1 MSVKNRA
8 GAESSGIKSPVL
20 SRSPRKIGILG
31 GMGPEATALL
41 FKRIIAATPAQDDSD
56 HIPLLIDNDPQ
67 VPSRIVALLEDNSVP
82 DPGPYLAAMA
92 KRLENAGCAALA
104 MPCNTAHVYAPAILQ
119 AIDIPF
125 LNMVEATAED
135 IAATFQASMGSKPIR
150 VGMLASPA
158 IQKTGVFDQ
167 AFAQKNLCP
176 VFPGRDTDILK
187 IIKAIKSGGSVSDQ
201 FSAFMDIVESL
212 QGVEVLLIACS
223 ELSLFTEHMNEN
235 LPCFDSLD
243 SLTNRIIRFT
253 QEDHL
258 LQKQG

>member
-8 GAESSGIKSPVL
+8 GGASSG
-20 SRSPRKIGILG
+20 RKIGILG

-67 VPSRIVALLEDNSVP
+67 VPSRIAALIENRAMP
-82 DPGPYLAAMA
+82 DPGIYLAGMA

-104 MPCNTAHVYAPAILQ
+104 MPCNTAHVYAPTILQ

-125 LNMVEATAED
+125 LDMVEATAED
-135 IAATFQASMGSKPIR
+135 IAAAFPASMGSRPVR

-167 AFAQKNLCP
+167 TFERQNLCP
-176 VFPGRDTDILK
+176 VFPDREADILK
-187 IIKAIKSGGSVSDQ
+187 IIKAIKRGEAVSDQ
-201 FSAFMDIVESL
+201 LPAFMDIVESL
-212 QGVEVLLIACS
+212 QGVKVLLIACS
-223 ELSLFTEHMNEN
+223 ELSLFTEHMNQT

-253 QEDHL
+253 QEDRL
-258 LQKQG
+258 IQKQG

>member
-8 GAESSGIKSPVL
+8 GAESSGIKSPV
-20 SRSPRKIGILG
+20 SHSPRKIGILG

-67 VPSRIVALLEDNSVP
+67 VPSRIAALIENRAVP
-82 DPGPYLAAMA
+82 DPGVYLAGMA

-104 MPCNTAHVYAPAILQ
+104 MPCNTAHAYAPEILQ

-125 LNMVEATAED
+125 LDMVEATAED
-135 IAATFQASMGSKPIR
+135 IAAAFPASMESRPVR

-167 AFAQKNLCP
+167 TFARQNLFP
-176 VFPGRDTDILK
+176 VFPEREEDILK
-187 IIKAIKSGGSVSDQ
+187 IIKAIKSGAAASDQ
-201 FSAFMDIVESL
+201 CPAFMDIVESL
-212 QGVEVLLIACS
+212 QGLEVLLIACS
-223 ELSLFTEHMNEN
+223 ELSLFTEHMNQS

-243 SLTNRIIRFT
+243 SLTDRIIRFS
-253 QEDHL
+253 QEDRL
-258 LQKQG
+258 IQKQG

>member
-8 GAESSGIKSPVL
+8 GAESSGIKSPV
-20 SRSPRKIGILG
+20 SHSPRKIGILG

-67 VPSRIVALLEDNSVP
+67 VPSRIAALIENRAAP
-82 DPGPYLAAMA
+82 DPGVYLAGMA

-119 AIDIPF
+119 AIDIP
-125 LNMVEATAED
+125 LLDMVEATAED
-135 IAATFQASMGSKPIR
+135 IAAAFPASMESRPVR

-158 IQKTGVFDQ
+158 IQKTGVFNQ
-167 AFAQKNLCP
+167 AFGRKNLCP
-176 VFPGRDTDILK
+176 VFPGREEDILK
-187 IIKAIKSGGSVSDQ
+187 IIKAIKSGAAASDQ
-201 FSAFMDIVESL
+201 YPAFMDIVESL

-223 ELSLFTEHMNEN
+223 ELSLFTEHMNQS
-235 LPCFDSLD
+235 LPCFDSMD
-243 SLTNRIIRFT
+243 SLTDRIIRFS
-253 QEDHL
+253 QEDRL
-258 LQKQG
+258 IQKQG